1 MIQAVPLVQQ
11 RVPAVASAVIAIH
24 SSLQRILVP
33 IHVQMDYMATLRTGN
48 AIVRNSQVPAPDI
61 LYIESKHVIQ
71 AVPLV
76 QHQVP
81 AAARAVMDYIFI

>member
-1 MIQAVPLVQQ
+1 
-11 RVPAVASAVIAIH
+11 
-24 SSLQRILVP
+24 
-33 IHVQMDYMATLRTGN
+33 MATLRTGN